1 MIWCACVLSRSTTT
15 GASVSTLL
23 LFCFGTDVPT
33 IAPPRGRGVTCAG
46 WMVRTLRTQRL
57 AYYRSL
63 ASLVRDPTVRAKKLN
78 PTTKTGTASLPLDD
92 LLSQQEAWLAAVT
105 AYLRVLADATNS

>member
-1 MIWCACVLSRSTTT
+1 MLQAVVADRALSLARLD
-15 GASVSTLL
+15 V
-23 LFCFGTDVPT
+23 GTATAWFEDVV
-33 IAPPRGRGVTCAG
+33 AQAEALGRRDAG
-46 WMVRTLRTQRL
+46 LD
-57 AYYRSL
+57 YYRSL

-78 PTTKTGTASLPLDD
+78 PATKTGTASLPLDD

>member
-1 MIWCACVLSRSTTT
+1 VLQAVVADRALSLARLD
-15 GASVSTLL
+15 V
-23 LFCFGTDVPT
+23 GTATAWFEDVV
-33 IAPPRGRGVTCAG
+33 AQAEALGRRDAG
-46 WMVRTLRTQRL
+46 L